1 MNNSRRVDS
10 ILTYYGKGVT
20 PKYVGESSIIVLNQK
35 CIRHNKIDYSFAQYI
50 DDKKHYNEDK
60 FLRVG
65 DILINST
72 GQGTAGRVA
81 FVEKLPQNKKVIIDS
96 HILVIRTND
105 YFESKCLNY
114 SLFSIEKQLQTFM
127 DGSTGQGEFD
137 KQRLFNVVVNYSHKY
152 SEQKEIVNI
161 LSDID
166 NKIDLNNQINDN
178 LERMAKTLYDYW
190 FVQFDFPNENGKPYK
205 SSGGKMIWNEILKRE
220 IPEGW
225 EVKKIREI
233 CSTGSGGTPKSTE
246 VNYYENGKIPWLN
259 SGELNKT
266 FIISTTNFITEL
278 GMKNSSAKLFPSN
291 IILMAMYG
299 ATAGK
304 TSIVSFETTTNQA
317 VCAIIPNDHLLF
329 HYIKFSLD
337 NMYRYLVN
345 LSTGSARDNLSQDKI
360 RDLNTIIPAERTIR
374 DFSNT
379 VIILFNKIKNNHIQN
394 QQLSSLR
401 DWLLPMLMNGQVKIE

>member
-1 MNNSRRVDS
+1 MTKWKQTSIGEFIDFNPTESIKKGTLATKVGMDKLGTFQRKINGSEKVEYNGGPKFRNTDTVVAKITPCLENGKTAYVDILEENEVAFGSSEFIVLRKNECSDSKFIYYLARSPLFREKAISCMEGTSGRKRVNEGALKRQEILIPSSVTQQQKIAS
-10 ILTYYGKGVT
+10 IL
-20 PKYVGESSIIVLNQK
+20 SSL
-35 CIRHNKIDYSFAQYI
+35 
-50 DDKKHYNEDK
+50 DDKIE
-60 FLRVG
+60 L
-65 DILINST
+65 NS
-72 GQGTAGRVA
+72 
-81 FVEKLPQNKKVIIDS
+81 K
-96 HILVIRTND
+96 
-105 YFESKCLNY
+105 
-114 SLFSIEKQLQTFM
+114 
-127 DGSTGQGEFD
+127 
-137 KQRLFNVVVNYSHKY
+137 
-152 SEQKEIVNI
+152 
-161 LSDID
+161 
-166 NKIDLNNQINDN
+166 INDN

>member
-1 MNNSRRVDS
+1 M
-10 ILTYYGKGVT
+10 
-20 PKYVGESSIIVLNQK
+20 
-35 CIRHNKIDYSFAQYI
+35 
-50 DDKKHYNEDK
+50 
-60 FLRVG
+60 
-65 DILINST
+65 
-72 GQGTAGRVA
+72 
-81 FVEKLPQNKKVIIDS
+81 
-96 HILVIRTND
+96 
-105 YFESKCLNY
+105 
-114 SLFSIEKQLQTFM
+114 
-127 DGSTGQGEFD
+127 
-137 KQRLFNVVVNYSHKY
+137 
-152 SEQKEIVNI
+152 
-161 LSDID
+161 
-166 NKIDLNNQINDN
+166 NDN

>member
-1 MNNSRRVDS
+1 MNNSRKVDS

-20 PKYVGESSIIVLNQK
+20 PKYVEASPIIVLNQK

-50 DDKKHYNEDK
+50 DDKKKYNEDK

-105 YFESKCLNY
+105 YYESKCLNY

-137 KQRLFNVVVNYSHKY
+137 KLRLFNVVVNYSQKY
-152 SEQKEIVNI
+152 SVQKEIANI

-190 FVQFDFPNENGKPYK
+190 FVQFDFPDENGKPYK
-205 SSGGKMIWNEILKRE
+205 SSGGKMIWNETLKRE

-225 EVKKIREI
+225 EARKLVEIANITMGQSPNGESFNELQEGMIFFQGSTDFGWRYPENRIFTNSPTRYASEDDILLSVRAPIGAINIALSNCCIGRGLAAINSKEGFNSFLIYQMNYFKKKFDYLNSVGTTFGSLTKDELYNLELACPQTSMLQKFEAKVQIFDKKI
-233 CSTGSGGTPKSTE
+233 K
-246 VNYYENGKIPWLN
+246 
-259 SGELNKT
+259 
-266 FIISTTNFITEL
+266 
-278 GMKNSSAKLFPSN
+278 KNTK
-291 IILMAMYG
+291 
-299 ATAGK
+299 
-304 TSIVSFETTTNQA
+304 
-317 VCAIIPNDHLLF
+317 
-329 HYIKFSLD
+329 
-337 NMYRYLVN
+337 
-345 LSTGSARDNLSQDKI
+345 
-360 RDLNTIIPAERTIR
+360 
-374 DFSNT
+374 
-379 VIILFNKIKNNHIQN
+379 QN
-394 QQLSSLR
+394 QQLTSLR
-401 DWLLPMLMNGQVKIE
+401 DWLLPMLMNGQVKVE

>member
-114 SLFSIEKQLQTFM
+114 NLFSIEKQLQTFM

-137 KQRLFNVVVNYSHKY
+137 KQRLFNVVVNYSQKH
-152 SEQKEIVNI
+152 SVQKEIANI
-161 LSDID
+161 LTDID
-166 NKIDLNNQINDN
+166 NKINLNNQINDN
-178 LERMAKTLYDYW
+178 L
-190 FVQFDFPNENGKPYK
+190 
-205 SSGGKMIWNEILKRE
+205 S
-220 IPEGW
+220 
-225 EVKKIREI
+225 
-233 CSTGSGGTPKSTE
+233 
-246 VNYYENGKIPWLN
+246 YY
-259 SGELNKT
+259 
-266 FIISTTNFITEL
+266 FIQL
-278 GMKNSSAKLFPSN
+278 LPARSSALVKANLVV
-291 IILMAMYG
+291 
-299 ATAGK
+299 GK
-304 TSIVSFETTTNQA
+304 VVGF
-317 VCAIIPNDHLLF
+317 V
-329 HYIKFSLD
+329 
-337 NMYRYLVN
+337 
-345 LSTGSARDNLSQDKI
+345 
-360 RDLNTIIPAERTIR
+360 
-374 DFSNT
+374 
-379 VIILFNKIKNNHIQN
+379 
-394 QQLSSLR
+394 
-401 DWLLPMLMNGQVKIE
+401 